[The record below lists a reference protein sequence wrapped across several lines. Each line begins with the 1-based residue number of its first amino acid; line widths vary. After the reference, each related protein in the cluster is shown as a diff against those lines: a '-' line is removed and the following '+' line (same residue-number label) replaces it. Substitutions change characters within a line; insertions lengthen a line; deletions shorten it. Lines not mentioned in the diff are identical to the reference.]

1 MNDTV
6 RPETVRPGAGGGAG
20 FVRDLADDLE
30 KAEVDV
36 RQASILGIALGIT
49 FTLCALTGLFSWAAS
64 TGQSWWPSRPAGLF
78 RLTQG
83 THLISGVISIP
94 LLLAKLRTVGPKL
107 VKRPFVSS
115 VGHAVE
121 RISLLP
127 LVGGSIFMLFSGLT
141 NVAYWYPQEFYGIDI
156 GYFFPAAHG
165 KMAIVVMGALV
176 AHIAAK
182 ITTSRE
188 ALRKEV
194 VEAERR
200 QATIDRR
207 RFLGGAAATAGIAG
221 VAIAGATVYPL
232 RGLGLLSARHPNS
245 GPQGFPVN
253 RTAASIAVEGR
264 ARSDG
269 YRLTVAQPDGTELA
283 SFTLADLQALPQT
296 TRTLPLACVEGWSA
310 NETWTGVLMRD
321 LYVAAGVDGPR
332 ECDVVSIQERS
343 APGRRYGTS
352 TVSADLSKQDD
363 TLLAMRVNGEELH
376 VDHGFP
382 VRLMAPN
389 RPGVNQTKWL
399 ERVVVK

>member
-1 MNDTV
+1 M
-6 RPETVRPGAGGGAG
+6 
-20 FVRDLADDLE
+20 
-30 KAEVDV
+30 
-36 RQASILGIALGIT
+36 
-49 FTLCALTGLFSWAAS
+49 
-64 TGQSWWPSRPAGLF
+64 F
-78 RLTQG
+78 RITQG

-107 VKRPFVSS
+107 VQRPFVSS
-115 VGHAVE
+115 VGHTVE
-121 RISLLP
+121 RISLVP

-141 NVAYWYPQEFYGIDI
+141 NVAYWYPQEFYGVDI

-182 ITTSRE
+182 IGTSRD

-194 VEAERR
+194 VAMEQR

-207 RFLGGAAATAGIAG
+207 RFLGGAVATAGIAG
-221 VAIAGATVYPL
+221 ITIAGATVYPL

-264 ARSDG
+264 ARSVDYRMTVTLADG
-269 YRLTVAQPDGTELA
+269 SEVA
-283 SFTLADLQALPQT
+283 SFTVADLQAMPQT

-310 NETWTGVLMRD
+310 NETWTGVLFRD
-321 LYVAAGVDGPR
+321 LLAAAGIDEPH

-352 TVSADLSKQDD
+352 TVSSDLSHQDD
-363 TLLAMRVNGEELH
+363 TLLAMQVNGEELH
-376 VDHGFP
+376 IDHGFP

-399 ERVVVK
+399 ERVVVT

>member
-1 MNDTV
+1 MTDIIKEAHSDVTAATVDT
-6 RPETVRPGAGGGAG
+6 
-20 FVRDLADDLE
+20 
-30 KAEVDV
+30 
-36 RQASILGIALGIT
+36 RQASILGIALGVA
-49 FTLCALTGLFSWAAS
+49 FTICAVTGLFSWAAS
-64 TGQSWWPSRPAGLF
+64 SGQSWWPARPAGLF

-83 THLISGVISIP
+83 THLATGVISIP
-94 LLLAKLRTVGPKL
+94 LLLAKLRTVAPKL
-107 VKRPFVSS
+107 VQGPLVSS
-115 VGHAVE
+115 LGHLVE

-176 AHIAAK
+176 AHIGAK
-182 ITTSRE
+182 IAISRD

-194 VEAERR
+194 VANEA
-200 QATIDRR
+200 ASVTVDRR
-207 RFLGGAAATAGIAG
+207 RFIGGAAATAALVGTTI
-221 VAIAGATVYPL
+221 VGATVYPL
-232 RGLGLLSARHPNS
+232 RELGLLSARHPDR

-264 ARSDG
+264 ARSDD
-269 YRLTVAQPDGTELA
+269 YRMTVEAADGSELA
-283 SFTLADLQALPQT
+283 SFTLADLQAMEQHT
-296 TRTLPLACVEGWSA
+296 HTLPIACVEGWSA
-310 NETWTGVLMRD
+310 NETWTGVRLRD
-321 LYVAAGVDGPR
+321 LLAAAGAEPA

-352 TVSADLSKQDD
+352 TVSAELAEQDD
-363 TLLAMRVNGEELH
+363 TLLALLVNGEELH
-376 VDHGFP
+376 IDHGFP